1 MVRTRM
7 NLIVSDDDPNGVG
20 RILLRGRGP
29 ADSSYGGIPAGMGR
43 SPVLKKLDFR
53 HWRPPQAQDVAVR
66 RFWGHEF
73 PATLV

>member
-29 ADSSYGGIPAGMGR
+29 ADSSDGGIPAGMGR
-43 SPVLKKLDFR
+43 SPDSQETGF
-53 HWRPPQAQDVAVR
+53 QALEATPGQNAAVR
-66 RFWGHEF
+66 RFWGDVF
-73 PATLV
+73 PADLV